1 MGAHPRRS
9 FPGIRYG
16 RADRFRAPVPV
27 RKAEKQAGGFG
38 PACPQRGDRYRP
50 HSEDYLFLNVWTPD
64 PEVADK
70 KPVMVYFH
78 GGASSTGTVT
88 DTLTYGSRLSPHG
101 AVVVST
107 LTPS

>member
-27 RKAEKQAGGFG
+27 RKAEQQAGGFG

-50 HSEDYLFLNVWTPD
+50 QSEDCLFLNAWTPD

-70 KPVMVYFH
+70 KQVMVYFN
-78 GGASSTGTVT
+78 GRASSNGSGTDPIT
-88 DTLTYGSRLSPHG
+88 HASPLPTT
-101 AVVVST
+101 VRDVEV
-107 LTPS
+107 PS